1 MFGRQESLGIK
12 TRPGQAK
19 VIGTI
24 ICVGG
29 ALILSF
35 YHGNIINIG
44 ESSIH
49 WTYAE
54 NMEKNSSTSSGH
66 GNVILGPFLLI
77 LSSLSWSIWFIIQV
91 STQIHYTKA
100 FDFLLFSKLYV
111 KSLAYGMD
119 QLLLFTLIKW
129 EWFYAYWFVLHC
141 MHGSSAISFRLSRF
155 LVVLTVL

>member
-1 MFGRQESLGIK
+1 MSTRIKSFKLMFGRQESLGIK

-54 NMEKNSSTSSGH
+54 NMQKNSSTSSGH

-100 FDFLLFSKLYV
+100 FDFAGLLYYSPSYTSNLWHMVWTNYCY
-111 KSLAYGMD
+111 SHL
-119 QLLLFTLIKW
+119 
-129 EWFYAYWFVLHC
+129 
-141 MHGSSAISFRLSRF
+141 
-155 LVVLTVL
+155 

>member
-100 FDFLLFSKLYV
+100 FDFVGLLYYSPSYTSNLWHMVWTNYYY
-111 KSLAYGMD
+111 SHL
-119 QLLLFTLIKW
+119 
-129 EWFYAYWFVLHC
+129 
-141 MHGSSAISFRLSRF
+141 
-155 LVVLTVL
+155 